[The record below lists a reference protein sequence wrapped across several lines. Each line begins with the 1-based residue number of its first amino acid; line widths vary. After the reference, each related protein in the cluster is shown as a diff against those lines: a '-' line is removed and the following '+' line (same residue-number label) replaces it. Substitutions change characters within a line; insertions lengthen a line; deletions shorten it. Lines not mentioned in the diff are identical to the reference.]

1 MQLLRKQQYTLDG
14 SGIGCHFF
22 YIHRSNSKETRQ
34 NCQPGARGN
43 FPRREFEGGALISNR
58 FSARKTNRSC
68 NQSFSVRKSYHGKG
82 YVLRRRPQAEQGRF
96 WDIRIPKTAAD
107 FRLWER
113 RVEKQPA
120 AH

>member
-1 MQLLRKQQYTLDG
+1 MRNEQSDR
-14 SGIGCHFF
+14 
-22 YIHRSNSKETRQ
+22 SKE
-34 NCQPGARGN
+34 AL
-43 FPRREFEGGALISNR
+43 RRLSMRE
-58 FSARKTNRSC
+58 TNRNC
-68 NQSFSVRKSYHGKG
+68 NQSFSSGKSYHGKG

>member
-1 MQLLRKQQYTLDG
+1 MPQWGIRRSRKRPERVMRNEQSD
-14 SGIGCHFF
+14 
-22 YIHRSNSKETRQ
+22 RSKE
-34 NCQPGARGN
+34 AL
-43 FPRREFEGGALISNR
+43 RRLSMRE
-58 FSARKTNRSC
+58 TNRSC